1 MKIYR
6 YDIELS
12 DDNDRDYHQTGIIVT
27 ENKEKAESQIY
38 NYYDNKTTD
47 YVSHIITLTE
57 IDTSKGIIIEDD

>member
-12 DDNDRDYHQTGIIVT
+12 DDREYHKTGIIVS

-57 IDTSKGIIIEDD
+57 IDTCKGIIIEDDRL